1 MDLNILNNIVN
12 GKTNINLNR
21 SFNKIKTD
29 TRKIEEDDVFI
40 ALDGVNYNG
49 EDFIDDAFK
58 MGAITCIT
66 NNKFNNC
73 IQVNNTYESLFDI
86 ALYKRRRYNKPLI
99 AITGSVGKTT
109 TKDLIVHILSSKYK
123 VLYNKKNYNNII
135 GVSNTLFKLD
145 DTYDVI
151 VLELGSNH
159 LGEIKR
165 LKNMCL
171 PDISVITNI
180 GTSHIGNF
188 KSKRKIFKEKLS
200 IKNKELIVNGDDKYL
215 KKTKS
220 FKCGLNKNNN
230 LKCSVIE
237 DSIDRVVFNVCLDKV
252 YKITFN
258 NPGIHFINDILL
270 AIKVCLM
277 MDIDI
282 NTIINSVATYTL
294 PEKRMNIIHKKGNI
308 IINDCYNSSY
318 ESLRAGINY
327 LNKINGNKI
336 LILGDILELG
346 KKSKSIH
353 KKINKLV
360 KDYKNIYTVGKY
372 SKYIKGMHFDNVYDL
387 IEYFKKINI
396 KKSYIYIK
404 GSRKMKLDLVYDYFT
419 K

>member
-1 MDLNILNNIVN
+1 MNLNILNNIVEGN
-12 GKTNINLNR
+12 TDINLDRNFK
-21 SFNKIKTD
+21 SIKTD
-29 TRKIEEDDVFI
+29 TRKIEKDDVFI

-73 IQVNNTYESLFDI
+73 IQVKNTYESLFDI
-86 ALYKRRRYNKPLI
+86 ALYKRRRYNKPVI

-109 TKDLIVHILSSKYK
+109 TKDLIVHILSRKYK
-123 VLYNKKNYNNII
+123 VLYNRKNYNNIV

-145 DTYDVI
+145 DTYDVV

-159 LGEIKR
+159 SGEIKK
-165 LKNMCL
+165 LKDMCL

-200 IKNKELIVNGDDKYL
+200 IKNKELIVNGDDIYL

-220 FKCGLNKNNN
+220 FKCGLNKTND
-230 LKCSVIE
+230 LKATIIE
-237 DSIDRVVFNVCLDKV
+237 DSIDRVIFSIYLDKE
-252 YKITFN
+252 YKVIFN
-258 NPGIHFINDILL
+258 NPGIHFVNDILV
-270 AIKVCLM
+270 AIKVCM
-277 MDIDI
+277 MMNIDI
-282 NTIINSVATYTL
+282 KTIIDSISTYTL
-294 PEKRMNIIHKKGNI
+294 PEKRMTIIHKKGNI

-318 ESLRAGINY
+318 ESLKAGINY
-327 LNKINGNKI
+327 LNKIDGNKI
-336 LILGDILELG
+336 LIIGDILELG
-346 KKSKSIH
+346 NKSKKIH

-360 KDYKNIYTVGKY
+360 KNYNNIYTVGNY
-372 SKYIKGMHFDNVYDL
+372 SKYIKGKHFNNVYQL
-387 IEYFKKINI
+387 INYLNEFNIIN
-396 KKSYIYIK
+396 SYIYIK
-404 GSRKMKLDLVYDYFT
+404 GSRKTYLDMLYEYFI

>member
-12 GKTNINLNR
+12 GKTDIDLNR
-21 SFNKIKTD
+21 MFNKIKTD
-29 TRKIEEDDVFI
+29 TRKIEKDDVFV

-66 NNKFNNC
+66 NNKFDNC
-73 IQVNNTYESLFDI
+73 IQVRDTYESLFDI
-86 ALYKRRRYNKPLI
+86 ALYKRRRYNKPVI

-109 TKDLIVHILSSKYK
+109 TKDLIVHILSNKYK

-145 DTYDVI
+145 DSYDVV

-159 LGEIKR
+159 CGEIKR
-165 LKNMCL
+165 LKDMCL

-188 KSKRKIFKEKLS
+188 KSKRKIFREKLS

-220 FKCGLNKNNN
+220 FKCGLNKNND
-230 LKCSVIE
+230 LKCTIIE
-237 DSIDRVVFNVCLDKV
+237 DCIDRVVFSIYLNKEYKV
-252 YKITFN
+252 IFN
-258 NPGIHFINDILL
+258 NPGVHFINDILL

-277 MDIDI
+277 MNIDID
-282 NTIINSVATYTL
+282 TIINSIATYTL
-294 PEKRMNIIHKKGNI
+294 PEKRMNIIHKRGNI

-318 ESLRAGINY
+318 ESLSAGIDY
-327 LNKINGNKI
+327 LNKIKGNKI

-346 KKSKSIH
+346 KKSKRIH

-360 KDYKNIYTVGKY
+360 NNYKNIYTIGNY
-372 SKYIKGMHFDNVYDL
+372 SKYIKGKHFNTVYKFIDYL
-387 IEYFKKINI
+387 KVNKIYN
-396 KKSYIYIK
+396 SYIYIK